1 MNLCVFQGTF
11 NPIHNAHLRVAK
23 YVMDKYKFDKLIFI
37 PAFNPPHKNCD
48 KAMAQHRF
56 NMVKTALNQY
66 RNMEVSD
73 IEYRRKGVS
82 YTYLTICELIKM
94 YNLDNQKINFIIGTD
109 AFEKIETWYNIDEL
123 KKLVHFIVFVR
134 EDNFNPDKLE
144 KLRKKGYDFVIE
156 SLEFED
162 ISSTELRQR
171 IKNNEQ
177 ISDIVCKEVEEYIY
191 QNGLYKS

>member
-23 YVMDKYKFDKLIFI
+23 FVMDKYKFDKLIFI
-37 PAFNPPHKNCD
+37 PAYNPPHKNCD

-56 NMVKTALNQY
+56 NMVKAALNLY
-66 RNMEVSD
+66 KNIEVSD
-73 IEYRRKGVS
+73 IEYKRKGVS

-134 EDNFNPDKLE
+134 ENNFNPNKLE
-144 KLRKKGYDFVIE
+144 KLREKGYDFVIE
-156 SLEFED
+156 SLKFED